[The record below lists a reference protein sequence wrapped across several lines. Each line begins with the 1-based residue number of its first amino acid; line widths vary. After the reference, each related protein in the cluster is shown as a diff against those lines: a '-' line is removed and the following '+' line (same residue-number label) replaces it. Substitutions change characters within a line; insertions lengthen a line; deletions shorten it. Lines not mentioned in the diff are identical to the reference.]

1 MNPLRRISKYFLA
14 CALGYLSLPG
24 LAFPQASPTAAAT
37 GAQAAR
43 DGRHDFDFAFGTW
56 KVHLSRLQHPLS
68 GSTEWIESD
77 GNSVVRKVWD
87 GRANLEEL
95 EADGS
100 ASPVEGLTLRLY
112 NPLSHQWNLYWA
124 SSKDGVVGQAMIGEF
139 KNGSGQFFG
148 QDTFNGR
155 SIMIRQVW
163 SDITP
168 ASRHFEQSFSNDGG
182 KTWEPNWI
190 ATFTR
195 QEHAAV
201 ETQEQPVC
209 AKRNGQ
215 HDFDF
220 NLGTWKEHTTRLV
233 HPLTGS
239 TTWIQMDGISVFSK
253 IWNGR
258 GQIAELESDGPKGHL
273 ELLTL
278 RLYNPEAHQWSL
290 TFATSNVGV
299 LGAPPTVGE
308 FTNGRGLFYD
318 QELFN
323 DKAIWV
329 RFTIYSITLDSA
341 LSEQAFSDD
350 GGKTWETNWINKY
363 TRIKDKPPNT
373 QSN

>member
-1 MNPLRRISKYFLA
+1 MNSIRRIGKYLLA
-14 CALGYLSLPG
+14 GTLGYLSYSASIL
-24 LAFPQASPTAAAT
+24 PQAAPSAT

-43 DGRHDFDFAFGTW
+43 DGQHDFDFVFGAW
-56 KVHLSRLQHPLS
+56 KVHLSRRQHPLT
-68 GSTEWIESD
+68 GSTSWVESD

-95 EADGS
+95 DADDSTGHI
-100 ASPVEGLTLRLY
+100 EGLTLSLY
-112 NPLSHQWNLYWA
+112 NPASNQWNLYWA
-124 SSKDGVVGQAMIGEF
+124 SSKDGALGQAMIGEF
-139 KNGSGQFFG
+139 RNGRGEFFG

-155 SIMIRQVW
+155 SIMVRQVW

-168 ASRHFEQSFSNDGG
+168 ASRHFEQSFSDNGG
-182 KTWEPNWI
+182 ATWEANWV

-195 QEHAAV
+195 QKQAAG
-201 ETQEQPVC
+201 ETQAQPVS
-209 AKRNGQ
+209 AQQEGQ
-215 HDFDF
+215 RDFDF

-239 TTWIQMDGISVFSK
+239 TTWIEMDGVSVFSK

-258 GQIAELESDGPKGHL
+258 AQMAELESDGPKGHL

-290 TFATSNVGV
+290 SFATSNVGV
-299 LGAPPTVGE
+299 LGTPATIGE
-308 FTNGRGLFYD
+308 FKNARGMFYD

-329 RFTIYSITLDSA
+329 RFTIYSITPDSA
-341 LSEQAFSDD
+341 QSEQAFSDD

-363 TRIKDKPPNT
+363 TRIKD
-373 QSN
+373 